1 MRIPVKS
8 VVASCIAAVAA
19 AAVYAEFI
27 LDFRTPVSGLSQLHA
42 LGASA
47 SLLMSGYNEKVAH
60 YRGAY
65 GDRAH
70 VILDVSTGGF
80 RVTVD
85 GATVEEGQILRQFA
99 GMYGMFV
106 VTRHDGGDSIFPF
119 AIEPGAVPQGHEPNI
134 ARLQNRFE
142 NSLPAQYLDFAD
154 DDWTRDDCASWPSSD
169 AGPGTFA
176 NLLQV
181 RSGTSCVVH
190 WNRASGESMLI
201 NVTLANGDP
210 WMRPFSRHLC
220 RTMTE
225 AALVKRSAGNVARP
239 TYAACVLVDR
249 PERTGPTGA
258 QSAFT
263 SDVYE
268 VRSADIARIPSPPA
282 VLSP

>member
-8 VVASCIAAVAA
+8 AVASCIAAVAA
-19 AAVYAEFI
+19 IFVYAEFI
-27 LDFRTPVSGLSQLHA
+27 LDFRTPGSGLSQVHA

-47 SLLMSGYNEKVAH
+47 LLHMSEYNEKFAH

-70 VILDVSTGGF
+70 VILDGSTGKF
-80 RVTVD
+80 SVEVD

-106 VTRHDGGDSIFPF
+106 VTRHDGSDSIFPF

-134 ARLQNRFE
+134 GRLQNRFE
-142 NSLPAQYLDFAD
+142 NALPAQYLHFAD
-154 DDWTRDDCASWPSSD
+154 DDWTRDTCASLPSSD
-169 AGPGTFA
+169 LGLGAFA

-181 RSGTSCVVH
+181 RSDTSCMVH
-190 WNRASGESMLI
+190 WNRASGGSMLI
-201 NVTLANGDP
+201 SVTLANGDS
-210 WMRPFSRHLC
+210 WMRPFSRRLC
-220 RTMTE
+220 RTITQ
-225 AALVKRSAGNVARP
+225 AALVRLSTSVERP

-249 PERTGPTGA
+249 PERTGPSGA
-258 QSAFT
+258 QTAFT

-268 VRSADIARIPSPPA
+268 VRGADLARIPSRGA
-282 VLSP
+282 Q